1 MLSKLFVQLS
11 LLFII
16 TGIIAAILHTFGI
29 NYILGIIAGII
40 IQYGIYN
47 IFIYTLE
54 TYTILKAKKLE
65 NERIK
70 ELSYQ
75 VVEVVC
81 PCLQKTKEIVP
92 LRLNEPTVYK
102 CNTCSKQVRV
112 FVQTE
117 TVLVTEPIADTSLNG
132 IDELIKSKINEST

>member
-1 MLSKLFVQLS
+1 MLNKLFVQLS
-11 LLFII
+11 LLFIV
-16 TGIIAAILHTFGI
+16 TGVIAVILHTLGV
-29 NYILGIIAGII
+29 NYILGAIAGII

-47 IFIYTLE
+47 VFVYSLE

-65 NERIK
+65 NEKIK

-75 VVEVVC
+75 VAEVTC
-81 PCLQKTKEIVP
+81 PCAQKTKEIVP

-102 CNTCSKQVRV
+102 CNACSKQVRV
-112 FVQTE
+112 YVQTE
-117 TVLVTEPIADTSLNG
+117 TVLVTEPIADTSLSG